1 MWIQGVKQMRSGI
14 LTDSSHHSL
23 SLYGKEAM
31 YGNGD
36 SGCHSA
42 YTLFALHRIN
52 IGLRQ
57 HEGE

>member
-14 LTDSSHHSL
+14 LTDSSRHSL

-42 YTLFALHRIN
+42 DTSFYAPQDKYGFATT
-52 IGLRQ
+52 
-57 HEGE
+57 